1 MRSTMEDHQHIEQT
15 LQKARDGDRN
25 ACVAL
30 VASCRTRLEAH
41 IRMRVGDHVRQDV
54 SLDDVYQEA
63 VTQALGSMVHCRAND
78 EASFLRWL
86 KGIAEHVILT
96 LARRQRGDKL
106 LYVDHDASAREPTP
120 SKVVRRE
127 ERLDR
132 LRDALDSLS
141 PDYRTVVYLVR
152 IEGLKIKEAA
162 ERMNRTPKA
171 VMHLLGRAL
180 KKLKDTFGDTES
192 LSLPPRGLMNG
203 GSGHDG

>member
-1 MRSTMEDHQHIEQT
+1 MEDRQQFE
-15 LQKARDGDRN
+15 LMLREARDGDRN
-25 ACVAL
+25 ACDAL
-30 VASCRTRLEAH
+30 MANCRNRLEAH
-41 IRMRVGDHVRQDV
+41 IRMRVGDHVRQEV
-54 SLDDVYQEA
+54 CLDDVYQEA
-63 VTQALGSMVHCRAND
+63 VTQALRSMTHCRANV
-78 EASFLRWL
+78 EISFLRWL

-96 LARRQRGDKL
+96 LAKRQRGDKL
-106 LYVDHDASAREPTP
+106 LYVDHDVPAREPTP